1 MINTKI
7 INIVLNS
14 KYNQLS
20 NNYIFESTRKNKTCG
35 DIINIR
41 ISGTKKRIMTYE
53 AKSCFFTKAS
63 AEILSKNIS
72 KYDFQKLNELKKDI
86 RLFFEKKDFKITK
99 NLKPFEIIL
108 NKKNKVRTDCILLPI
123 LATLEALND
132 SR

>member
-1 MINTKI
+1 MIDTKI
-7 INIVLNS
+7 INLVLNS

-20 NNYIFESTRKNKTCG
+20 NNYKFESIKKNKICG

-41 ISGTKKRIMTYE
+41 ISLNKKKSLTYE

-86 RLFFEKKDFKITK
+86 ILFFEKKDFKITK
-99 NLKPFEIIL
+99 NLKPFKIIL
-108 NKKNKVRTDCILLPI
+108 NKKNKVRKECILLPI
-123 LATLEALND
+123 LATIEALND